1 MAVSL
6 FGIRGSSGEIA
17 LKRRWPL
24 GIFLAAPL
32 VAGLLGAP
40 AMAEDVDPGGT
51 LNPDEMTLNR
61 SFALAKEGKV
71 GMVICAQ
78 GYLMTKKGSH
88 EEARTIFEECAKKG
102 YTGTMTWMSY
112 MDTNGF
118 GGAEDPEAAAE
129 WDRRAAEAGDVIGKF
144 NTGLNLLRGHGVE
157 QDRELAKEYIDEAAD
172 AGLDDAITVRESGY
186 DYNVVTP
193 DADNWRYEK
202 KVF

>member
-6 FGIRGSSGEIA
+6 FGIRGSSIEVSS
-17 LKRRWPL
+17 KRRSPL
-24 GIFLAAPL
+24 NIFLAAPL
-32 VAGLLGAP
+32 AVALFGAP

-88 EEARTIFEECAKKG
+88 EEARAIFEECAKQG

-112 MDTNGF
+112 MNTNGF